1 MNMTAESRRTGRIRA
16 IVVYGVLGLWC
27 LVCAAAGI
35 ATLEQPVAPLL
46 FVVAG
51 LSAVV
56 LIVSGLMRSLIGAVY
71 GVVLITAFGMVASG
85 AIGDDWTTAGIGLL
99 AVMITGCSVPIAF
112 ALRDAADRGAAGGEP
127 ISGELR
133 DLLHELH
140 EHSMLSDSAKRVLF
154 REREMGLLRAAVEN
168 DIAEG
173 KYNVALT
180 LCDEMADVFGHRNE
194 AEAFRGQIMQAR
206 QERYDLEVQAALEHF
221 DALLGQ
227 RDWAMVHQEAA
238 RIRRLYHDSH
248 LVQNL
253 DQHILQA
260 RAEHKNEL
268 EGRFLQAAQR
278 DDVEAAMA
286 LLKQLDRYL
295 EPTEAERLAE
305 VAQGVVVKHRDNLGV
320 QFKLAVNDRRWA
332 EAARIGETIVAEFP
346 NTKMADEVRSMIDL
360 LRTRATQAALVEGA
374 GR

>member
-1 MNMTAESRRTGRIRA
+1 MTAQTKKTGRTRA
-16 IVVYGVLGLWC
+16 IIVYIVLGLWC
-27 LVCAAAGI
+27 LACAGLGI
-35 ATLEQPVAPLL
+35 LALGQPYAPVP
-46 FVVAG
+46 FVIAG

-56 LIVSGLMRSLIGAVY
+56 LLISGLMRSLIGAVY
-71 GVVLITAFGMVASG
+71 GVILITAFGIVAGG
-85 AIGDDWTTAGIGLL
+85 ALSDDWIVVGIGLL
-99 AVMITGCSVPIAF
+99 AAAIAGCSVPIVF
-112 ALRDAADRGAAGGEP
+112 ALHDLAEREGSAAAALP
-127 ISGELR
+127 QDLR
-133 DLLHELH
+133 DTLQQIH

-154 REREMGLLRAAVEN
+154 REREMDLLRAAIEA

-194 AEAFRGQIMQAR
+194 AETFRSRIMQAR
-206 QERYDLEVQAALEHF
+206 QQRF
-221 DALLGQ
+221 DADVRAAMDQLDGLLRA
-227 RDWAMVHQEAA
+227 RDWAAVHQEAS

-253 DQHILQA
+253 DQRILQA
-260 RAEHKNEL
+260 RAEHKHEL
-268 EGRFLQAAQR
+268 EVQFLQAAQR
-278 DDVEAAMA
+278 DDVEAAMN
-286 LLKQLDRYL
+286 LLKELDRYL
-295 EPTEAERLAE
+295 EPAEAERLAE

-332 EAARIGETIVAEFP
+332 EAARIGETIITEFP